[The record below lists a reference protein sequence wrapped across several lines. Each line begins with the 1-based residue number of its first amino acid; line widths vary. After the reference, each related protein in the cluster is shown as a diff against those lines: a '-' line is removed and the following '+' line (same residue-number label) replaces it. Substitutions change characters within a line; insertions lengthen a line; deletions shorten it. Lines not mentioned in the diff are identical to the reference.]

1 MNPLGPM
8 TGLYNEIFPNS
19 KVKVDFESQFPL
31 AIGVDG
37 LVFSDTVVFSL
48 NTTQLNDLMN
58 AEAMELHIRSTNAFP
73 LQGEISIQ
81 LLDDGNNIL
90 ESIPTELVLISS
102 LDGMQDPNDNI
113 YKSSNKSVVLI
124 DNSLI
129 QLFPNTKSIVI
140 KAHLQTSNLL
150 ADDPIA
156 IPSNAF
162 LYFESFLKLTT
173 KNVIP

>member
-1 MNPLGPM
+1 
-8 TGLYNEIFPNS
+8 
-19 KVKVDFESQFPL
+19 
-31 AIGVDG
+31 
-37 LVFSDTVVFSL
+37 
-48 NTTQLNDLMN
+48 
-58 AEAMELHIRSTNAFP
+58 
-73 LQGEISIQ
+73 
-81 LLDDGNNIL
+81 
-90 ESIPTELVLISS
+90 VLISS

-129 QLFPNTKSIVI
+129 QLFHNKKSIVI
-140 KAHLQTSNLL
+140 KAHLQTSSLL